1 MKERCGRHKF
11 IELYLQYSD
20 LVTVLNP
27 ERFNEQGQ
35 PVSERIKVT
44 VKKVNQIGLSDI
56 GKYFSNME
64 DVTHPSNAIQA
75 LDVVLRNSGNTRFV
89 NLF

>member
-1 MKERCGRHKF
+1 
-11 IELYLQYSD
+11 
-20 LVTVLNP
+20 VTVLNP

>member
-1 MKERCGRHKF
+1 
-11 IELYLQYSD
+11 
-20 LVTVLNP
+20 VTVLNP

-44 VKKVNQIGLSDI
+44 VKKVNEIKLSDI
-56 GKYFSNME
+56 GKYFTNME
-64 DVTHPSNAIQA
+64 QTSHPSTAVQA

-89 NLF
+89 NFIVFFIF